1 MKSREFESK
10 MDIIVSA
17 LRERGHNPYNQ
28 LLGYVTKRQPNYIT
42 SHKNARSLIQT
53 LDFDMIKQYVK
64 DMKG

>member
-1 MKSREFESK
+1 MKSREFESNMK
-10 MDIIVSA
+10 TIISA
-17 LRERGHNPYNQ
+17 LEERGYDPYIQ
-28 LLGYVTKRQPNYIT
+28 LLGYVTERQPNYIT